1 MQDSQMPIHDVQP
14 PHMKDYIHGR
24 PARPEY
30 SGHSGGPS
38 GAVSMVPSPPSKKKK
53 SVLRRLFLVVIAI
66 LLCVPF
72 VVGGVFLFLLSP
84 ADALSPEKN
93 FTIAQGES
101 VSDIAYTLES
111 QGIVRNAFIFRVLL
125 ITQGRASAIK
135 AGDFRLSG
143 ALSAWRISEVLTA
156 KAPPQRDSE
165 VTIPEGFTVDEIA
178 VRLLQAG
185 VIKNEA
191 SFKNAAVLENCKAR
205 ELSLPLP
212 CDESGIV
219 SVKNLEGFFFP
230 DTYRFSP
237 RMTAQDI
244 AEKIL
249 ENFEKRVTPELRA
262 EISSQKKSLKDIITM
277 ASLIEEEVRTDSD
290 RALISGILWKRLSI
304 GMALQVDATVLYAKY
319 GGRTLTN
326 EERVLT
332 LADLAIASPYNT
344 YKYPGFPIG
353 PISNS
358 GLASII
364 AAIRPQTSDYFFYL
378 STPDGTTIFSKTLEE
393 HNRAKAKYL
402 K

>member
-1 MQDSQMPIHDVQP
+1 MQDSQTPIHGVQP
-14 PHMKDYIHGR
+14 PRMKDYIHGR
-24 PARPEY
+24 PARPES

-84 ADALSPEKN
+84 ADALSQEKN
-93 FTIAQGES
+93 FTIAPGES
-101 VSDIAYTLES
+101 VSDIAYKLES
-111 QGIVRNAFIFRVLL
+111 QGIVRNAFLFRVLL

-191 SFKNAAVLENCKAR
+191 SFKNPAVLENCKAR

-219 SVKNLEGFFFP
+219 NVKNLEGFFFP

-277 ASLIEEEVRTDSD
+277 ASL
-290 RALISGILWKRLSI
+290 
-304 GMALQVDATVLYAKY
+304 
-319 GGRTLTN
+319 
-326 EERVLT
+326 
-332 LADLAIASPYNT
+332 
-344 YKYPGFPIG
+344 
-353 PISNS
+353 
-358 GLASII
+358 
-364 AAIRPQTSDYFFYL
+364 
-378 STPDGTTIFSKTLEE
+378 
-393 HNRAKAKYL
+393 
-402 K
+402 